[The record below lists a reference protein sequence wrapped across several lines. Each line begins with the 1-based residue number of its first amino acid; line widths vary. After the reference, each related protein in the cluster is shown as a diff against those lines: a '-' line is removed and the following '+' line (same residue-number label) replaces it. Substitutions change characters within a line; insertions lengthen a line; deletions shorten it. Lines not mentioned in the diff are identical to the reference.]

1 MRKLPDQS
9 QILRRI
15 TDSNSRIIFL
25 KHHIENPMRRVVSR
39 PEGLHPRPL
48 SERCGNLSIHTA
60 PIKQTHLPFLV
71 ASGQTSYTS
80 HLSMLYGFAV
90 LIPFLLFPVER
101 RIQPL
106 DPTPLLW
113 PHYRPS
119 TLLRV
124 GPSQCSASVR
134 SPRGFY
140 HLCFSLHI
148 GTTGSRSSAREPGS
162 ASRLLYAGRRLPSN
176 QVSGRLIPG
185 DGNAPGFDDKSL
197 AYDASSK
204 VHFRS
209 SL

>member
-1 MRKLPDQS
+1 MPVVMLEMVA
-9 QILRRI
+9 L
-15 TDSNSRIIFL
+15 IFKRVEGL
-25 KHHIENPMRRVVSR
+25 VVSR
-39 PEGLHPRPL
+39 PEELHPRPL

-71 ASGQTSYTS
+71 C
-80 HLSMLYGFAV
+80 GFAV
-90 LIPFLLFPVER
+90 LIRFLLFPVER

-197 AYDASSK
+197 VYDASSK

>member
-1 MRKLPDQS
+1 M
-9 QILRRI
+9 
-15 TDSNSRIIFL
+15 
-25 KHHIENPMRRVVSR
+25 
-39 PEGLHPRPL
+39 GLSLGNAFQKETGPRLMAFQPY
-48 SERCGNLSIHTA
+48 A
-60 PIKQTHLPFLV
+60 
-71 ASGQTSYTS
+71 SYTS

-90 LIPFLLFPVER
+90 LIRFLLFPVER

-185 DGNAPGFDDKSL
+185 DRNAPGFDDKSL
-197 AYDASSK
+197 DYDASSK